1 VRVTRRVVVGLVAV
15 LLLVACSSGDGG
27 NTATQGA
34 TTTAPARQELKV
46 GFISGFQYV
55 TEGPGANVGME
66 PLNANIAET
75 LTTLSPTYEL
85 KPWLAERWEFVAP
98 NTWRFFLKPGVRF
111 HDGQPFNAAAVKTGL
126 FDRWAANNGGQI
138 NAGAASTKVVDDLTI
153 EYTPTAPN
161 LRVPEQLSH
170 PTYGVMAPGA
180 DVGKKPVGTGPF
192 RFVSLTPND
201 RIVVERNPDYW
212 GPKAKVER
220 IVFRFFSDS
229 ATRRLAL
236 EAGDIDVDF
245 DVNRADVRSMRAK
258 GFTVIP
264 STTGVYE
271 VMYANIKGKA
281 PWDLLND
288 VQVRKAV
295 SLAIDR
301 RKMVDNVLDGLA
313 GPDQTWVFPEVL
325 GRYASLV
332 KGFPYDPA
340 LARSTLDAAGWR
352 PGSDGIR
359 QKDGRRLEL
368 TMVSGLP
375 SADAHEPIPA
385 YLQAQLK
392 EVGIDLKITKTADS
406 PAYQASLRTGEA
418 NLWLEQGNQNDAN
431 VGFFPFF
438 VYSGPGSRPTP
449 RTDLAAP
456 GGKFDELLAASRTE
470 VDLDKVRNLVGQAMH
485 QLVDEDVAMIPLAGL
500 YRIYGMH
507 KSVTG
512 FTPHPSFL
520 QLRWDTVA

>member
-1 VRVTRRVVVGLVAV
+1 MRAKWRLPLGLVA
-15 LLLVACSSGDGG
+15 LLVLVACSSSNESG
-27 NTATQGA
+27 NQAATN
-34 TTTAPARQELKV
+34 TTRPPRHELRV

-66 PLNANIAET
+66 PLNANVAET

-85 KPWLAERWEFVAP
+85 KPWLAERWEFVSP

-111 HDGQPFNAAAVKTGL
+111 QDGQPFNANAVKSGL
-126 FDRWAANNGGQI
+126 FDRWAANSGGQI
-138 NAGAASTKVVDDLTI
+138 NAGPNSAKVIDDLTI
-153 EYTPTAPN
+153 EYTPTVTN
-161 LRVPEQLSH
+161 LSVPEQLAH

-180 DVGKKPVGTGPF
+180 DVGHKPVGTGPF
-192 RFVSLTPND
+192 RFVELVPND

-212 GPKAKVER
+212 GPKAKVDR

-245 DVNRADVRSMRAK
+245 DVNRADVKTMRAK
-258 GFTVIP
+258 GFNVVP
-264 STTGVYE
+264 STVGVYE
-271 VMYANIKGKA
+271 VMYANIKGKP

-301 RKMVDNVLDGLA
+301 RKLVDGVLDGFA
-313 GPDQTWVFPEVL
+313 SPDQTWVFPDML
-325 GRYASLV
+325 GRYGSLV

-340 LARSTLDAAGWR
+340 MARNLLDAAGWK
-352 PGSDGIR
+352 PGGDGIR

-385 YLQAQLK
+385 YLQSQLK
-392 EVGIDLKITKTADS
+392 DVGMDLKITKTVDS
-406 PAYQASLRTGEA
+406 PSYQASLRTGEA

-438 VYSGPGSRPTP
+438 VYTGPGSRPTP
-449 RTDLAAP
+449 RTDLAGP
-456 GGKFDELLAASRTE
+456 GGRFDDLLASSRTE

-485 QLVDEDVAMIPLAGL
+485 QLVDEDVAVIPLGGL
-500 YRIYGMH
+500 FRIYGME
-507 KSVTG
+507 KTVTG
-512 FTPHPSFL
+512 FVPHPSFL